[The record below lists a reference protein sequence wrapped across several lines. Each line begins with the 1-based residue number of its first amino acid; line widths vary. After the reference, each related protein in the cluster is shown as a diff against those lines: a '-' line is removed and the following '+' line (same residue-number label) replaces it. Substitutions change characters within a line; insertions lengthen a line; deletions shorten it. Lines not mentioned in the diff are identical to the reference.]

1 MKSFTFQLVLSC
13 ALLAA
18 MTASIQSSSEA
29 PSSTKSTTVFDER
42 GVIVDVNSFFT
53 AATRDSQA
61 GKMAVAN
68 ESVAG
73 KALVTEDGVY
83 GFLET
88 PDNEKMLAATSNGSV
103 VQIVGK
109 LLKAAALLHVD
120 ALESKTQV
128 PLIDFARFRNDTGI
142 EVELEGVNKCQ
153 CGLDVG
159 DLPHSCKLGHLHHLE
174 AADGQIYHYLQFARG
189 QDFFLG
195 VESHSKPVSVK
206 ARLLPGHYLL
216 VSAAEV
222 GE

>member
-1 MKSFTFQLVLSC
+1 MKSSTFQVVL
-13 ALLAA
+13 AHLLL
-18 MTASIQSSSEA
+18 MTITSTVHGVDSAKSSVA
-29 PSSTKSTTVFDER
+29 FDER
-42 GVIVDVNSFFT
+42 GVIVDVHSFFT
-53 AATRDSQA
+53 AVDQSASEV
-61 GKMAVAN
+61 AVVN

-88 PDNEKMLAATSNGSV
+88 PENEKMLANTGNGSV
-103 VQIVGK
+103 VQVKGK
-109 LLKAAALLHVD
+109 LLREGALLHVD

-128 PLIDFARFRNDTGI
+128 PLIDFAKYRTDKGREI
-142 EVELEGVNKCQ
+142 ALEGINKCQ
-153 CGLDVG
+153 CGLGVG

-174 AADGQIYHYLQFARG
+174 TSEGRIYHYLQFARG

-195 VESHSKPVSVK
+195 KESHFKPVSLK

-216 VSAAEV
+216 VSEAEV